1 MVYDFSRIH
10 EGVMDCNLSSCP
22 FRLKDKGGCALSN
35 RPTDQRELSGGG
47 RNRNSLIVES
57 LEIGRALADH
67 GRAKFRAQGS
77 CMYPCVQPGDTL
89 HIESRLIEDIMVGDI
104 AVVRHNG
111 FLFGH
116 RTIAKGEDKDGPY
129 IVTRPDRSNHSNDGP
144 THKENILGVVNGIER
159 RGKKAST
166 NPKPLSFCEK
176 ARVSLWEWWNWDARL
191 RMSERLE
198 RVQRLRLYTS
208 IASPCLKALHPQLR
222 YEVRAP
228 LKPGQTHDLYRVFPP
243 DQFDISQPLQQG
255 KPAIEW
261 TLLLYLNTTRTPAA
275 CITMIRSPEE
285 CPRGK
290 GWHIED
296 LWVRIRYRGAGLD
309 KALVGKAADILA
321 RSGTAIGLEV

>member
-1 MVYDFSRIH
+1 
-10 EGVMDCNLSSCP
+10 
-22 FRLKDKGGCALSN
+22 
-35 RPTDQRELSGGG
+35 
-47 RNRNSLIVES
+47 
-57 LEIGRALADH
+57 
-67 GRAKFRAQGS
+67 
-77 CMYPCVQPGDTL
+77 MYPCVQPGDTL

-129 IVTRPDRSNHSNDGP
+129 IVTRPDRSNHGNDGP
-144 THKENILGVVNGIER
+144 TYGENILGVVTRIER
-159 RGKKAST
+159 RGKQAST

-191 RMSERLE
+191 RMSKRLE
-198 RVQRLRLYTS
+198 RIQRLRLYKS
-208 IASPCLKALHPQLR
+208 IAALCVKALHPQLR

-228 LKPGQTHDLYRVFPP
+228 LKPGQTHDLCRVFPP
-243 DQFDISQPLQQG
+243 EQFDVNQPLQQG
-255 KPAIEW
+255 KPFMEW
-261 TLLLYLNTTRTPAA
+261 TLALYVDATRTPSGWA
-275 CITMIRSPEE
+275 TLVHRPEE

-309 KALVGKAADILA
+309 KAVVSKAGDILA
-321 RSGTAIGLEV
+321 RSGMAIGLEV